1 MGGFRRTA
9 LWVAS
14 GLLWGK
20 ELEGKGRVYGVDK
33 LEFVSLELGFDW
45 YGKELG
51 CFGRGGGGGRG
62 SEEREKVRRLG

>member
-1 MGGFRRTA
+1 MGLEGRR
-9 LWVAS
+9 S
-14 GLLWGK
+14 GLPLVCCGGK

-62 SEEREKVRRLG
+62 MEEREEVRRLG